1 MRVTRHNAR
10 GAKHSSNGFHAKH
23 NDRDF
28 DMSKADNINA
38 EMTKNNFYYN
48 CFDGWYQATEKDNK
62 KSFEEAEKAYYGI
75 HFMNMY
81 QGQINRNNAS
91 GNKKRNKDFD
101 EWRKSKRYCPEE
113 TYMQIGNVD
122 GHIDAKLFA
131 QISRDYVQAEM
142 DWAKAHNDCFVILD
156 VANQYDEAVPQVHLR
171 KVWRSVSANGV
182 EEIGQATA
190 LERAGVELPNPDK
203 EVGNK
208 NNRKMTF
215 DREMREKL
223 FEICEHYGVQITRE
237 PIKDAEHDMSKN
249 KLLVKK
255 NANLQAENKKLLSAN
270 KQIRKDGKEL
280 NIQYKKLKK
289 NVADKKTELDD
300 IKNQIAEQKQTMKE
314 TMENWTNL
322 QKQVAIE
329 IARKQ
334 KQRNDNLI
342 ETIDKPV
349 EFEKQTSVT
358 KDCEY

>member
-1 MRVTRHNAR
+1 MRVTRHNIR
-10 GAKHSSNGFHAKH
+10 GAKHSSTGFHAKH

-62 KSFEEAEKAYYGI
+62 KSFEETEALYYGV

-91 GNKKRNKDFD
+91 GNKKRNKSFED
-101 EWRKSKRYCPEE
+101 WRKSKRYCPEE
-113 TYMQIGNVD
+113 TYIQVGNVD

-131 QISRDYVQAEM
+131 QISKDYVKAEM
-142 DWAKAHNDCFVILD
+142 DWAKAHNDCFVVLD
-156 VANQYDEAVPQVHLR
+156 VGNHYDEAVPQVHIR

-255 NANLQAENKKLLSAN
+255 NARLQAKNQELKL
-270 KQIRKDGKEL
+270 R
-280 NIQYKKLKK
+280 YKTLKK
-289 NVADKKTELDD
+289 DVDDKQTELDD
-300 IKNQIAEQKQTMKE
+300 IDNQIEEK
-314 TMENWTNL
+314 
-322 QKQVAIE
+322 KQVIRNFDDLQRKVAME
-329 IARKQ
+329 IIRRENRGKQ
-334 KQRNDNLI
+334 DAYEIDNFIDNGLI
-342 ETIDKPV
+342 DDK
-349 EFEKQTSVT
+349 EAEI
-358 KDCEY
+358 

>member
-1 MRVTRHNAR
+1 MRVTRHNIR
-10 GAKHSSNGFHAKH
+10 GAKHSSTGFHAKH

-28 DMSKADNINA
+28 DVSKADNINA

-75 HFMNMY
+75 HFMDMY

-91 GNKKRNKDFD
+91 GNKKRNKDFED
-101 EWRKSKRYCPEE
+101 WRKSKRYCPEE
-113 TYMQIGNVD
+113 TYIQIGNVD
-122 GHIDAKLFA
+122 GHIDAKVFA
-131 QISRDYVQAEM
+131 QISRDYVKAEM
-142 DWAKAHNDCFVILD
+142 AWAKAHNDCFVVLD
-156 VANQYDEAVPQVHLR
+156 VANHYDEAVPQVHIR

-190 LERAGVELPNPDK
+190 LERAGVKLPNPDK

-255 NANLQAENKKLLSAN
+255 NANLQAKNRELKIRYKTLTKDVDD
-270 KQIRKDGKEL
+270 KQ
-280 NIQYKKLKK
+280 
-289 NVADKKTELDD
+289 TELDD
-300 IKNQIAEQKQTMKE
+300 INNQIAIQKQTMKE

-329 IARKQ
+329 VARKQ
-334 KQRNDNLI
+334 KERNDNLI

-358 KDCEY
+358 KDREY

>member
-1 MRVTRHNAR
+1 MRVTRHNIR
-10 GAKHSSNGFHAKH
+10 GAKHSSTGFHAKH

-28 DMSKADNINA
+28 DMSKANNINA

-62 KSFEEAEKAYYGI
+62 KSFEETEKAYYGI
-75 HFMNMY
+75 HFMDMY

-113 TYMQIGNVD
+113 TYIQVGNVD
-122 GHIDAKLFA
+122 GHIDAKVFA

-142 DWAKAHNDCFVILD
+142 DWAKAHNDCFVVLD
-156 VANQYDEAVPQVHLR
+156 VANHYDEAVPQVHIR

-255 NANLQAENKKLLSAN
+255 NAHLKAENRELK
-270 KQIRKDGKEL
+270 IR
-280 NIQYKKLKK
+280 YKTLKK
-289 NVADKKTELDD
+289 DVDDKQTELDNID
-300 IKNQIAEQKQTMKE
+300 SQIEEKKQIIRNFDDLQRKVA
-314 TMENWTNL
+314 MEIIRREN
-322 QKQVAIE
+322 
-329 IARKQ
+329 
-334 KQRNDNLI
+334 
-342 ETIDKPV
+342 
-349 EFEKQTSVT
+349 
-358 KDCEY
+358 

>member
-255 NANLQAENKKLLSAN
+255 NAHLKAENRELK
-270 KQIRKDGKEL
+270 IR
-280 NIQYKKLKK
+280 YKTLKK
-289 NVADKKTELDD
+289 DVDDKQTELDNID
-300 IKNQIAEQKQTMKE
+300 SQIEEKKQIIRNFDDLQRKVAMEIIRRENRGKQDAYEIDNFIDNGLIDDKEAE
-314 TMENWTNL
+314 
-322 QKQVAIE
+322 I
-329 IARKQ
+329 
-334 KQRNDNLI
+334 
-342 ETIDKPV
+342 
-349 EFEKQTSVT
+349 
-358 KDCEY
+358 